1 MDGRP
6 LVGVEAKEDAR
17 WLRPAAGRTRRR
29 TTPRPSR
36 RGATAGAV
44 AGIAGRGELRPV
56 DAFGARARRVAKV
69 TECRLDASLA
79 LVPRAPSLAVPR
91 ARGRPLSPAVTPGT
105 SADAM
110 SQPEP
115 HLAAVASAN
124 AGGRVALYPTA
135 DLAGQL
141 AGRRA
146 PATVNAANL
155 QSHKRRFV
163 DRGNVPDETDQAS
176 TAAKMIARP
185 GARRRKFSVDRNRRG
200 TLPST
205 FVE

>member
-1 MDGRP
+1 M
-6 LVGVEAKEDAR
+6 
-17 WLRPAAGRTRRR
+17 
-29 TTPRPSR
+29 
-36 RGATAGAV
+36 

-146 PATVNAANL
+146 PATLMQRIFKVTNDG
-155 QSHKRRFV
+155 SWTEEMSPTRRTKH
-163 DRGNVPDETDQAS
+163 P
-176 TAAKMIARP
+176 P
-185 GARRRKFSVDRNRRG
+185 
-200 TLPST
+200 LPK
-205 FVE
+205 